1 MFDHRVFESQA
12 KNKDFFLAKFF
23 LEEQVVFKFQLLQIN
38 IEGKDFFEIIVL

>member
-23 LEEQVVFKFQLLQIN
+23 LEEQVVFKFQLLQITL
-38 IEGKDFFEIIVL
+38 EGKIFLIIVL